1 MQRTIDV
8 KIILIGASGTI
19 GKAVDAELG
28 QRHDVVRVNRNSG
41 DFQVDIADPD
51 SIQQLYAQVGE
62 FDAVVSVTGKV
73 HFGPLDEFTPEQFDV
88 GLRNKLMGQ
97 VNLVTI
103 GMKHIRPGG
112 SFTLTS
118 GLLNDDPIRHGV
130 SAALVNGALEG
141 FVKGAAI
148 ELTHGVRINLVSPTV
163 IEEALPTYA
172 PYFRG
177 TKAVPA
183 SEAALGYAKSVEG
196 AQTGRVYRI
205 GWSRES

>member
-1 MQRTIDV
+1 M

-19 GKAVDAELG
+19 GKAVDRELST
-28 QRHDVVRVNRNSG
+28 RHEVVRVNRNSG
-41 DFQVDIADPD
+41 DFQVDIADPK
-51 SIQQLYAQVGE
+51 SIERLYGQTGA
-62 FDAVVSVTGKV
+62 FDALVSTTGSV
-73 HFGPLDEFTPEQFDV
+73 HFGLLEELTPELYEV

-97 VNLVTI
+97 VNLVTL
-103 GMKHIRPGG
+103 GLKHIRDGG

-118 GLLNDDPIRHGV
+118 GLLNDDPIREGV
-130 SAALVNGALEG
+130 SAAMVNGGLEG
-141 FVKGAAI
+141 FVHGAF
-148 ELTHGVRINLVSPTV
+148 ERLPRGLRLNVVSPTV
-163 IEEALPTYA
+163 VEESLPAYG

-205 GWSRES
+205 GWSRDS